1 MELSNYKKEG
11 TPCPSGMRSVCHARR
26 ARPAR
31 PPPQRPG
38 SAPGSPGPPQR
49 PGKGGGQSSGATVRK
64 QHPTGGDRAGR
75 WARRND
81 GRPCIAWQ
89 ESLPAGWFV
98 FCLADFFSSSSF
110 GVVLFLKLRGLQ
122 SRRASTPASCSG
134 PDNRARGEPA
144 VPAALRRSAQD
155 YRSTSA
161 APAARLQRG
170 SAESSG
176 TAACPRFPEQ
186 TSPGSSPGPP
196 CARWLPALVP
206 LQRTRTALASP
217 ALTRAEGICPGSE
230 GSRPFRPRGVPRVQ
244 LPRPARWS
252 RGLGKAGKAPMDV
265 ARFAKPR
272 CY

>member
-1 MELSNYKKEG
+1 M
-11 TPCPSGMRSVCHARR
+11 PCPPC
-26 ARPAR
+26 PAG
-31 PPPQRPG
+31 PAPAA
-38 SAPGSPGPPQR
+38 APGLGSGLARASAATGERRRPELRGHGAEAAPHRRGPGQAMGPPQR
-49 PGKGGGQSSGATVRK
+49 RPPVYRL
-64 QHPTGGDRAGR
+64 AG
-75 WARRND
+75 
-81 GRPCIAWQ
+81 
-89 ESLPAGWFV
+89 EPACWLV
-98 FCLADFFSSSSF
+98 CFCLADFFSSSSF

-217 ALTRAEGICPGSE
+217 ALTRAEEICPGSE

-265 ARFAKPR
+265 ARSAKPR